1 MAISSLEVDAHEIE
15 ALAETFK
22 RAERE
27 APLAIIRA
35 IKRTGDQSKTRVV
48 RALTKQTGL
57 KRDVIV
63 RAVKARPAGMSYSLM
78 SRGGD
83 VHLKYF
89 KARRTKAGVSAAPW
103 NRRQVFKGTFIAKA
117 TGGGSMYGGQVFKR
131 TGRARLPI
139 EAQRSG
145 LFIPKE
151 MITGSSAAEF
161 LLAVRTIL
169 PARLQHELA
178 RILGGKA

>member
-1 MAISSLEVDAHEIE
+1 MALSSLEIDARQVEE
-15 ALAETFK
+15 LAQTFK

-35 IKRTGDQSKTRVV
+35 IKRTGDMTKTRVV
-48 RALTKQTGL
+48 RSLTKQTGL

-63 RAVKARPAGMSYSLM
+63 RAIKARPEGMSYRLM
-78 SRGGD
+78 SRGGN

-89 KARRTKAGVSAAPW
+89 KARRTKKGVSAAPW
-103 NRRQVFKGTFIAKA
+103 NQRRVYGGTFIAHDK
-117 TGGGSMYGGQVFKR
+117 GGGTMFGGQVFKR
-131 TGRARLPI
+131 TGRARVPI

-151 MITGSSAAEF
+151 MIGGATAAEF
-161 LLAVRTIL
+161 LAAVRTIL
-169 PARLQHELA
+169 PARLRHELA
-178 RILGGKA
+178 RILGGHD

>member
-1 MAISSLEVDAHEIE
+1 MAFSSLEIDAREVE

-22 RAERE
+22 RAERA

-35 IKRTGDQSKTRVV
+35 VKRTGDMTKTRVV
-48 RALTKQTGL
+48 RALTAQTGL

-103 NRRQVFKGTFIAKA
+103 NKRRLFAGTFIARAK
-117 TGGGSMYGGQVFKR
+117 GGGSMYGGQVFKR
-131 TGRARLPI
+131 VGKSRLPI

-151 MITGSSAAEF
+151 MISGATAAEF

-169 PARLQHELA
+169 PVRLQHELA